1 MSAQMPEI
9 IRDTVQVAEAKR
21 EPAPEMELR
30 ERANVAV
37 EHVQHEVLSMP
48 RGPKAFTLQL
58 GAQVVPPSH
67 LAFNQ
72 SRAPHPVHHFLP
84 WMDSGRDLRQLVTE
98 AFVLRVIQ
106 KLGLMNSASRIE
118 KDSYSRE
125 AEHEVDQG
133 KEPPATAVK
142 VTGLVRGNLAHRAE
156 SKVSDRQSDR
166 PKTTQ
171 ANRLEARAMN

>member
-1 MSAQMPEI
+1 
-9 IRDTVQVAEAKR
+9 
-21 EPAPEMELR
+21 
-30 ERANVAV
+30 
-37 EHVQHEVLSMP
+37 
-48 RGPKAFTLQL
+48 
-58 GAQVVPPSH
+58 
-67 LAFNQ
+67 
-72 SRAPHPVHHFLP
+72 
-84 WMDSGRDLRQLVTE
+84 
-98 AFVLRVIQ
+98 
-106 KLGLMNSASRIE
+106 MNSASRIE
-118 KDSYSRE
+118 KDSYSGE